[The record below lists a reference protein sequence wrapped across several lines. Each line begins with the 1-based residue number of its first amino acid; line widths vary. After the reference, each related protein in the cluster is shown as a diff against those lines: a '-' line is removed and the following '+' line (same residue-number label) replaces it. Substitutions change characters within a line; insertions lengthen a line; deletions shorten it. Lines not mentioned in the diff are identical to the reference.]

1 MCNLILNHLWPHQH
15 LAHQGV
21 SLVVCALGIHAL
33 RESVA
38 LSSAR
43 GTRQSPIYTRQRLC
57 PVLHSAKNTRQITR
71 RQRRLCRVPTLG
83 KVETEKN
90 PKKWEFLPKKMEF
103 FFIDG
108 GPHRPAP
115 TLLRHFSREFHG
127 YTADAIRTRDL
138 PLCTYLLY
146 HYTTLSLVSGFRF
159 SSQYIILNRV

>member
-1 MCNLILNHLWPHQH
+1 MTN
-15 LAHQGV
+15 
-21 SLVVCALGIHAL
+21 ALTALTGASL

-38 LSSAR
+38 LPSAR
-43 GTRQSPIYTRQRLC
+43 DTRQSPIYTRQRTLGKE
-57 PVLHSAKNTRQITR
+57 PVDKGVFVECLLSGTRQS
-71 RQRRLCRVPTLG
+71 LYRVPTLG

-90 PKKWEFLPKKMEF
+90 PKKMGIFTQKNEF

-115 TLLRHFSREFHG
+115 TNLQHFSREFHG
-127 YTADAIRTRDL
+127 YAADAIRTRDL

-146 HYTTLSLVSGFRF
+146 HYTLSLVSAFRF